1 MCENRFPEMDEVARS
16 LMGSF
21 KRLHYTLHKN
31 MAGNVKHDL
40 KMSPFFVMNH
50 LLRADRM
57 GQSGVRVSDIA
68 ASMGITVSGITQI
81 ITGLEKKQ
89 LIRRE
94 MDPDDRRA
102 VLVSLTDDGRK
113 IMEPVLLQMKESF
126 SGLIDHLGDEHSRQL
141 AELLLQVEAYFGSQ
155 D

>member
-1 MCENRFPEMDEVARS
+1 
-16 LMGSF
+16 
-21 KRLHYTLHKN
+21 
-31 MAGNVKHDL
+31 
-40 KMSPFFVMNH
+40 
-50 LLRADRM
+50 
-57 GQSGVRVSDIA
+57 
-68 ASMGITVSGITQI
+68 MGITVSGITQI

-113 IMEPVLLQMKESF
+113 IMEPALLQMKESF
-126 SGLIDHLGDEHSRQL
+126 SGLIDHLGNERSRQL